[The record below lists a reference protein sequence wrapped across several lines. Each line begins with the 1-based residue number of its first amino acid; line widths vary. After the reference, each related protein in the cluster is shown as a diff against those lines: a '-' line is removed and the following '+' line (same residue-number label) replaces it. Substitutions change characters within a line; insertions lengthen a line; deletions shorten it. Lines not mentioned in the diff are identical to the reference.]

1 MVKLVVY
8 LILFL
13 NLKLLK
19 KHSFRRHLNTLYGT
33 KYSRMD
39 QVKFMEDININQK
52 LFPMKSYGLKI
63 IPEILKIIYSK
74 FKDQGIYN
82 RLRILKFYLKKL
94 GHVYM
99 DSFSHFSFIFSFLL
113 YVFSLYWY
121 YFPDTLYAHIT
132 YTYSCFTLYLKLDYA
147 TLDYVTYYRDAC

>member
-99 DSFSHFSFIFSFLL
+99 DSFSHFHLYFHFCYMYFHFTGTIFPILFMLIL
-113 YVFSLYWY
+113 
-121 YFPDTLYAHIT
+121 PIHIAVLR
-132 YTYSCFTLYLKLDYA
+132 YT
-147 TLDYVTYYRDAC
+147 

>member
-1 MVKLVVY
+1 MVKLVLY

-19 KHSFRRHLNTLYGT
+19 KQSFRGHLNTLYGT

-52 LFPMKSYGLKI
+52 LFPVKNYVLKI
-63 IPEILKIIYSK
+63 IPEILKIIDSK
-74 FKDQGIYN
+74 FKEQGIYN
-82 RLRILKFYLKKL
+82 RLSILKFYLKKL

-99 DSFSHFSFIFSFLL
+99 DSFSHFYLYFHFCYMYFHFTGTIFPILFKLIL
-113 YVFSLYWY
+113 
-121 YFPDTLYAHIT
+121 PIHIAVLR
-132 YTYSCFTLYLKLDYA
+132 YT
-147 TLDYVTYYRDAC
+147 